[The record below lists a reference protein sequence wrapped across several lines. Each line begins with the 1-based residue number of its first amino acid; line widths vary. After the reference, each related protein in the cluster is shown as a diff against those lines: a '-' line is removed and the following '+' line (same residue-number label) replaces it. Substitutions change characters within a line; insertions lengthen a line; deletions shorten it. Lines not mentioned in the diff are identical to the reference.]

1 MRDTYE
7 ELGLYY
13 GMDGQKLTREEW
25 IKVFEDPNGRRVAL
39 DVLPNGF
46 KVSTVLLGIDHS
58 FGFGGPPVIFETMVF
73 PGNDM
78 ERYSTK
84 EEALEGHKRMV
95 EKYCNAKPGEVQND

>member
-1 MRDTYE
+1 
-7 ELGLYY
+7 
-13 GMDGQKLTREEW
+13 
-25 IKVFEDPNGRRVAL
+25 
-39 DVLPNGF
+39 
-46 KVSTVLLGIDHS
+46 
-58 FGFGGPPVIFETMVF
+58 MVF